1 MENVS
6 SSGITEV
13 SEIAQMVSQC
23 LRNVTK
29 MKDKLMIA
37 SWIALILC
45 LILNPLFLPKEIF
58 LVPFTLALASI
69 ICD

>member
-1 MENVS
+1 
-6 SSGITEV
+6 
-13 SEIAQMVSQC
+13 
-23 LRNVTK
+23 
-29 MKDKLMIA
+29 MKDKLMMA

-69 ICD
+69 ICDGWGA